1 MGTLVATMTI
11 EHSEVAHWYLVVQ
24 AQVLYALIRVL
35 HALALSNVTHMARI
49 EALDLELELSDPE

>member
-1 MGTLVATMTI
+1 MAVK
-11 EHSEVAHWYLVVQ
+11 HSEVAHRYLVVQ